1 MKRGAPMKRTAFA
14 RKNNSGNTPAK
25 VAQNHSQ
32 KRLIVIK
39 YIAVNAK
46 KRALNAVG
54 CIEGPKQST
63 CMRGL
68 HA

>member
-1 MKRGAPMKRTAFA
+1 MKRSTPLKRTAFT
-14 RKNNSGNTPAK
+14 RKNNAENIPAK
-25 VAQNHSQ
+25 VAQSHSQ
-32 KRLIVIK
+32 QWLIVIK